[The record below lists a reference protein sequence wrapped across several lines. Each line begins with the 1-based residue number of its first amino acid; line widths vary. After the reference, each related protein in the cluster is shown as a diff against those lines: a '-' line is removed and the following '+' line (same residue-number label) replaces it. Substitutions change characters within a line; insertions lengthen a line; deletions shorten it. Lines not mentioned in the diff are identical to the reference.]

1 MKPSGAEAH
10 NMLSKKDLTNIQKDL
25 SQFDRVRERVLDLS
39 RAATRMASSS
49 ILEIH
54 RGDLKGANS
63 TLERAEKTLRE
74 IEKLSTDVP
83 ELRSSNGVIVAFQEY
98 VEAVTLRK
106 ISQGEGIVSMAES
119 GADHRSYVLGL
130 LDAVG
135 EFRRMALNS
144 LRKGDVGKA
153 EKLLDAMEGVY
164 DDLQTLEHT
173 SIVPTFRVKM
183 DAARRIIETTRG
195 DVVTEVRRFSLEQAL
210 DRLGKKLG

>member
-1 MKPSGAEAH
+1 
-10 NMLSKKDLTNIQKDL
+10 
-25 SQFDRVRERVLDLS
+25 
-39 RAATRMASSS
+39 
-49 ILEIH
+49 
-54 RGDLKGANS
+54 
-63 TLERAEKTLRE
+63 
-74 IEKLSTDVP
+74 
-83 ELRSSNGVIVAFQEY
+83 
-98 VEAVTLRK
+98 
-106 ISQGEGIVSMAES
+106 
-119 GADHRSYVLGL
+119 L

-164 DDLQTLEHT
+164 EDLQTLEHT

-210 DRLGKKLG
+210 DRLGKKIEKQ

>member
-1 MKPSGAEAH
+1 
-10 NMLSKKDLTNIQKDL
+10 MLSKKDLTSIQKDL
-25 SQFDRVRERVLDLS
+25 SQYDRARERVLDLS

-54 RGDLKGANS
+54 RGDLKAANS
-63 TLERAEKTLRE
+63 TLEQVEKTLQE
-74 IEKLSTDVP
+74 IEKLSADAP

-98 VEAVTLRK
+98 VEAITLRK
-106 ISQGEGIVSMAES
+106 VSRNEGIVSISES
-119 GADHRSYVLGL
+119 GADHRSYMLGL

-144 LRKGDVGKA
+144 LRKGDIGKA

-210 DRLGKKLG
+210 DRLGKKIEKQ

>member
-1 MKPSGAEAH
+1 
-10 NMLSKKDLTNIQKDL
+10 MLTKKDLTAIQKDL
-25 SQFDRVRERVLDLS
+25 SQFDRARERVLDLS

-54 RGDLKGANS
+54 RGDLKTANA
-63 TLERAEKTLRE
+63 TLEQAQKTLQE
-74 IEKLSTDVP
+74 IEKLSADAP
-83 ELRSSNGVIVAFQEY
+83 ELRSSNGVIVAFQEF

-106 ISQGEGIVSMAES
+106 VARGDGIVSMAES

-153 EKLLDAMEGVY
+153 EKLLDTMEGVY
-164 DDLQTLEHT
+164 EDLQTLEHT

-210 DRLGKKLG
+210 DRLGKKIEDH